1 MGANWVDV
9 ASKIIFIPFILL
21 LLLLCN
27 IVFYGNI
34 VNIRNKGDIEIR
46 EGTTVGPE
54 KQNRLKRC
62 GVGKVLRKNRKGWN
76 RMTGWAEY

>member
-34 VNIRNKGDIEIR
+34 VNTGNKGNIENR
-46 EGTTVGPE
+46 EGTTVGPSE
-54 KQNRLKRC
+54 SR
-62 GVGKVLRKNRKGWN
+62 W
-76 RMTGWAEY
+76 